1 LEAVSKIMDQRQDES
16 ESLRI
21 HLQKN
26 LMFYTGLKEAD
37 LMDDS
42 RKIVVATIHKSKGLA
57 FDSVYMPAL
66 VNYQFPHY
74 FDQTPEQVLEAKRLF
89 YVAMSRAKKNIYLS
103 FHTARQM
110 RNGQTMKVNVSPFLN
125 DIKSFFTEECL

>member
-1 LEAVSKIMDQRQDES
+1 
-16 ESLRI
+16 
-21 HLQKN
+21 
-26 LMFYTGLKEAD
+26 
-37 LMDDS
+37 
-42 RKIVVATIHKSKGLA
+42 
-57 FDSVYMPAL
+57 MPSL

-89 YVAMSRAKKNIYLS
+89 YVAMSRAKKNIYIS
-103 FHTARQM
+103 YHTSRQM